1 MIGRE
6 APPGRGALC
15 RAAIA
20 AVAIVVEPT
29 RAERFTL
36 RASTSNYPTAPRFVV
51 IAVPAP

>member
-6 APPGRGALC
+6 APPGRGALR

-20 AVAIVVEPT
+20 AVATVVEPT
-29 RAERFTL
+29 RTERLTL
-36 RASTSNYPTAPRFVV
+36 QTLTSYYPTAPRFAV